1 MSTNNKNTK
10 MSPPTLI
17 IGLAMFILLTFV
29 SALKSNLDKDFT
41 DFKVFKSQVKT
52 NSYSILQMANTE
64 KEYRSKEF
72 NRLLHEIDLTHS
84 VLMNSKFIGFN
95 RKFNKS
101 LDKELIKL
109 QENWSNIDSF
119 FFGDK
124 NHEISFLNNSLSSIL
139 ITIEYLDDNF
149 SKLEKVAN
157 WTFFIL
163 VTFTLISFILLLLA
177 VFYLSNRVET
187 NGNQGLTSV
196 RNALIQGQEQER
208 LRISLELHD
217 KVAQDLFAAKMV
229 MTELS
234 ATVNSELAVEPFSRS
249 ISLIDQSIKEVRDLS
264 YSLRPP
270 ALQAIGLDSAFKSYV
285 ENFSKK
291 IEIPINFKAV
301 GLTNKN
307 IDESVS
313 INLYRILQETLNNT
327 AKHAHADNIDVKL
340 IFSYPF
346 LLLKIEDDG
355 VGFNYVKS
363 EIKAKGNRK
372 LGLPGINERVSLI
385 GGELIINSNKGE
397 GTKILIK
404 VPVEGNEKV

>member
-1 MSTNNKNTK
+1 MNRKNINKK
-10 MSPPTLI
+10 MNPPI
-17 IGLAMFILLTFV
+17 FVIGIVMFILLTLV
-29 SALKSNLDKDFT
+29 SVVKNNLDRDYV
-41 DFKVFKSQVKT
+41 DFKLFRSQVRT
-52 NSYSILQMANTE
+52 NSFLILNGAATKPE
-64 KEYRSKEF
+64 LRVSEF
-72 NRLLHEIDLTHS
+72 NNLIHELDLTIS
-84 VLMNSKFIGFN
+84 VLMDSNFIHLN
-95 RKFNKS
+95 RRLNKK
-101 LDKELIKL
+101 LDKYFEKL
-109 QENWSNIDSF
+109 QEQWSNINTF
-119 FFGDK
+119 FFSNK
-124 NHEISFLNNSLSSIL
+124 ETPVSILNDSLSSLL
-139 ITIEYLDDNF
+139 IDLEHLDKIF
-149 SKLEKVAN
+149 VSLEKGAEIVFLLVVSINLIA
-157 WTFFIL
+157 FISLL
-163 VTFTLISFILLLLA
+163 VA
-177 VFYLSNRVET
+177 VFYLTNRSDNV
-187 NGNQGLTSV
+187 GLQGIASV

-229 MTELS
+229 ITELS
-234 ATVNSELAVEPFSRS
+234 SNIDSEVATEPFTRS
-249 ISLIDQSIKEVRDLS
+249 ISLINQSIKEVRDLS

-291 IEIPINFKAV
+291 ITTPINFKAV
-301 GLTNKN
+301 GLANKS

-327 AKHAHADNIDVKL
+327 AKHAHAENIDVKL

-372 LGLPGINERVSLI
+372 LGLPGINERVSLL
-385 GGELIINSNKGE
+385 GGELIINSSKGE

-404 VPVEGNEKV
+404 VPVEGNEKM